1 MAAYQ
6 VTAPYV
12 TLKVRDQAGAWV
24 LTGFYE
30 NAVVS
35 GVDEASL
42 RHHLDNGM
50 VVEVAQP
57 APEPPPETEPPTT
70 LGERPKDYASKP
82 EWVDYA
88 VSKRAE
94 GVSEEDARTSAEAM
108 SKADLIATFG
118 G

>member
-1 MAAYQ
+1 MAAYR

-24 LTGFYE
+24 LTGFYDG
-30 NAVVS
+30 AVVS
-35 GVDEASL
+35 GIDEASL

-50 VVEVAQP
+50 LVEVEQP
-57 APEPPPETEPPTT
+57 APAPETEPPSE
-70 LGERPKDYASKP
+70 LGDRPKDYASKP

-94 GVSEEDARTSAEAM
+94 GVSEEDARVAAEAK
-108 SKADLIATFG
+108 SKADLITEFG